1 MKDTYFA
8 KLHPGLGFGFFV
20 LAIGF
25 SVLVQH
31 PAYLA
36 ASVLCALCLNISM
49 TGRKAIKRFLTILPF
64 WVFLSAINPLFNTLG
79 DQILFTYFGRPYTL
93 EALIYGMVISG
104 MFIAMLQWFSAYNG
118 VMTED
123 KFTYLFGSLAP
134 SLSLLLTTVLRMI
147 PNLMR
152 KARQIMDA
160 RKCIGMGAAENASAK
175 EKVMD
180 GMTTLSVLTSWALE
194 GSVVTADSMNSRGY
208 GTAQRSCYH
217 TYRLKAADIVITA
230 IFIVL
235 CIVVA
240 VFLFTG
246 SGTATYTPMLEVT
259 PVTGAN
265 LVGFLAY
272 ILFLLTPTILNLKE
286 ELQWHISRSKI

>member
-8 KLHPGLGFGFFV
+8 KLHPAIGFGFFM
-20 LAIGF
+20 LAIVF
-25 SVLVQH
+25 CVLVQH
-31 PAYLA
+31 PAYLT
-36 ASVLCALCLNISM
+36 ASVLCALCLNITM
-49 TGRKAIKRFLTILPF
+49 TGRKAVKSFLTILPF
-64 WVFLSAINPLFNTLG
+64 WAFLSAINPLFNTLG
-79 DQILFTYFGRPYTL
+79 EKILFTYFGRPYTL

-104 MFIAMLQWFSAYNG
+104 MFIAMLQWFSAYNA

-152 KARQIMDA
+152 KAKQIMDA

-208 GTAQRSCYH
+208 GTAKRSCYH
-217 TYRLKAADIVITA
+217 SYQFKAADIVISVM
-230 IFIVL
+230 FIIL
-235 CIVVA
+235 CMVA
-240 VFLFTG
+240 TVFLLAG
-246 SGTATYTPMLEVT
+246 SGTATYTPMMEIT
-259 PVTGAN
+259 PVTGGN

>member
-1 MKDTYFA
+1 MKDTYFS
-8 KLHPGLGFGFFV
+8 KLHPVIGFGFFM
-20 LAIGF
+20 LAICF

-36 ASVLCALCLNISM
+36 ASVICALCLNITLS
-49 TGRKAIKRFLTILPF
+49 GRKAVKSFLTILPF

-79 DQILFTYFGRPYTL
+79 ERVLFTYVGRPYTL
-93 EALIYGMVISG
+93 EALLYGMVISG
-104 MFIAMLQWFSAYNG
+104 MFVAMLQWFSAYNA

-152 KARQIMDA
+152 KAGQIMDA
-160 RKCIGMGAAENASAK
+160 RKCIGMGAAENASNK
-175 EKVMD
+175 EKIMD
-180 GMTTLSVLTSWALE
+180 GMTILSVLTAWALE

-208 GTAQRSCYH
+208 GTAKRSCYH
-217 TYRLKAADIVITA
+217 SYSFKEADIIISSVFVILCIIAA
-230 IFIVL
+230 IF
-235 CIVVA
+235 
-240 VFLFTG
+240 VFSG
-246 SGTATYTPMLEVT
+246 SGTATYTPIMEIT
-259 PVTGAN
+259 PITGGN
-265 LVGFLAY
+265 LMGFLAY
-272 ILFLLTPTILNLKE
+272 ILFLLAPTILNLKE

>member
-8 KLHPGLGFGFFV
+8 KLHPGLGFGFFM

-36 ASVLCALCLNISM
+36 VSILSALCLNITL
-49 TGRKAIKRFLTILPF
+49 TGRKAVKNFLMILPF
-64 WVFLSAINPLFNTLG
+64 WAFLSAVNPLFNTLG
-79 DQILFTYFGRPYTL
+79 ERVLFTYFGRPYTL
-93 EALIYGMVISG
+93 EALVYGMVIAG
-104 MFIAMLQWFSAYNG
+104 MFVAMLQWFSAYNA

-152 KARQIMDA
+152 KAKQIMDA
-160 RKCIGMGAAENASAK
+160 RKCIGMGGAENASTK

-180 GMTTLSVLTSWALE
+180 GMTTLSVLTSRALE

-208 GTAQRSCYH
+208 GTAKRSCYH
-217 TYRLKAADIVITA
+217 TYTLKAADIAITG
-230 IFIVL
+230 IFAAL
-235 CIVVA
+235 CVTAA
-240 VFLFTG
+240 VFLFGG
-246 SGTATYTPMLEVT
+246 SGAATYTPAMEIASVMN
-259 PVTGAN
+259 GN

-272 ILFLLTPTILNLKE
+272 TLFLLTPTILNLKE

>member
-8 KLHPGLGFGFFV
+8 KLHPAIGFGFFM

-31 PAYLA
+31 PAYLM
-36 ASVLCALCLNISM
+36 ASVLCALCLNITM
-49 TGRKAIKRFLTILPF
+49 TGRKAVKSFLTILPF
-64 WVFLSAINPLFNTLG
+64 WAFLSAINPLFNTLG
-79 DQILFTYFGRPYTL
+79 ERVLFTYFGRTYTL
-93 EALIYGMVISG
+93 EALSYGMVIAG
-104 MFIAMLQWFSAYNG
+104 MFVAMLQWFSAYNA

-152 KARQIMDA
+152 KVRQIMDA
-160 RKCIGMGAAENASAK
+160 RKCIGMGAVENASVK
-175 EKVMD
+175 EKFMD
-180 GMTTLSVLTSWALE
+180 GMTILSVLTSWALE

-217 TYRLKAADIVITA
+217 SYQLKAADIVITA
-230 IFIVL
+230 ILIIL
-235 CIVVA
+235 CVIAA

-246 SGTATYTPMLEVT
+246 SGAATYTPMLEIT
-259 PVTGAN
+259 PVTGGN
-265 LVGFLAY
+265 LAGFLAY
-272 ILFLLTPTILNLKE
+272 ILFLLIPTILNLKE
-286 ELQWHISRSKI
+286 ELQWHILRSKI